1 MTLYIQCP
9 PSLVLMLRVIRH
21 SLCTER
27 HYLLTPFPVKHCIP
41 LLLGIARG
49 SHRFQFQGFSRHIT
63 LLAEIT
69 MEQWYAKVRNFKDES
84 ESSYLTQAFART
96 VFMDVARYL
105 RYMSKDR
112 KLKFKQRLGPEF
124 EQWVSDLSDLYP
136 EVMVKEMI
144 EDDEFWKLTIELA
157 Q

>member
-1 MTLYIQCP
+1 MFRI
-9 PSLVLMLRVIRH
+9 IRH
-21 SLCTER
+21 PICSER
-27 HYLLTPFPVKHCIP
+27 HHLLTPFSLKHCIP
-41 LLLGIARG
+41 FLLGIVRW
-49 SHRFQFQGFSRHIT
+49 SHCLQLQGFSRHIT

-84 ESSYLTQAFART
+84 ESSYITQAFART
-96 VFMDVARYL
+96 VFMDVARFL

-136 EVMVKEMI
+136 EVMVKEML